1 LEVFASSAS
10 LDLTIY
16 PAFDRFASAVPMAR
30 VSDLVSWAPPFVAD
44 DKRTGRKHVY
54 GNQLTTGLA
63 RYLAPDL
70 TVAARLYKDRPAHQL
85 TFLEVASLFLYVFAE
100 FVDRNSDFICR
111 LSSTATEAG
120 LLIGKSVNTAALI
133 RKPLGVRKL

>member
-1 LEVFASSAS
+1 MAYVLRRGGKGEQIPS
-10 LDLTIY
+10 LA
-16 PAFDRFASAVPMAR
+16 AF
-30 VSDLVSWAPPFVAD
+30 PFVAE

-70 TVAARLYKDRPAHQL
+70 TVAARLYKDRPVRQL

-100 FVDRNSDFICR
+100 FVDRNSDFVCR
-111 LSSTATEAG
+111 LSSTAAEAG
-120 LLIGKSVNTAALI
+120 LLIGKSVNTAALV
-133 RKPLGVRKL
+133 RKRLGVREL

>member
-1 LEVFASSAS
+1 
-10 LDLTIY
+10 
-16 PAFDRFASAVPMAR
+16 M
-30 VSDLVSWAPPFVAD
+30 
-44 DKRTGRKHVY
+44 
-54 GNQLTTGLA
+54 
-63 RYLAPDL
+63 
-70 TVAARLYKDRPAHQL
+70 AARLYKDRSAHQL

-100 FVDRNSDFICR
+100 FVDRNSDFICS